1 LRKGPSGL
9 PLAKQRSNVVQIYKT
24 GTPSAPFP
32 GMPKRHTGIVIM
44 TIELK
49 AIKRYPV
56 KGMRG
61 VDLAEATIGAHHM
74 ISDDRRFVI
83 ATQSSVG
90 QEGVHA
96 WARKSNFLQ
105 LVNTPKLAE
114 IGTEYDDATTTLT
127 ILRNGRAI
135 CKGKLDDTMGR
146 TVVEDFLKAFL
157 KNEIA
162 GTPKI
167 HSVPDTQFGDMK
179 EPFISLLNL
188 ASIRDFES
196 RIVQSDVDPMRFR
209 GNLLIDGLEPW
220 KELEWNEGKIIKIN
234 EVSFRVVH
242 PITRCKATSVN
253 PDTAVSDINVPLMLR
268 KGVNHLY
275 MGVYIEALEDGII
288 RPGDTLSTA

>member
-1 LRKGPSGL
+1 
-9 PLAKQRSNVVQIYKT
+9 
-24 GTPSAPFP
+24 
-32 GMPKRHTGIVIM
+32 M

-61 VDLAEATIGAHHM
+61 VDLKEAKISAHHM
-74 ISDDRRFVI
+74 ITDDRRFVI

-90 QEGVHA
+90 QEGVHE

-114 IGTEYDDATTTLT
+114 IGTDYDDATCTLT

-135 CKGKLDDTMGR
+135 CKGKIDEAMGR

-162 GTPKI
+162 GTPRI
-167 HSVPDTQFGDMK
+167 YSVPDTNFGDMK
-179 EPFISLLNL
+179 EPYISLLNL
-188 ASIRDFES
+188 ASIRDFGS
-196 RIVQSDVDPMRFR
+196 RIVQSEIDPMRFR

-220 KELEWNEGKIIKIN
+220 KELEWNEDKIIKIN
-234 EVSFRVVH
+234 DVSFRVVH

-253 PDTAVSDINVPLMLR
+253 PDTAISDINVPLMLR

-275 MGVYIEALEDGII
+275 MGIYIEALEDGMIT
-288 RPGDTLSTA
+288 PGDKLTVTVA

>member
-1 LRKGPSGL
+1 
-9 PLAKQRSNVVQIYKT
+9 
-24 GTPSAPFP
+24 
-32 GMPKRHTGIVIM
+32 M

-56 KGMRG
+56 KGLSGIEMPAA
-61 VDLAEATIGAHHM
+61 DITAHQM
-74 ISDDRRFVI
+74 LKDDRRFII

-90 QEGVHA
+90 QDGVHE

-114 IGTEYDDATTTLT
+114 LGIEYDDATTTLS

-135 CKGKLDDTMGR
+135 CKGNLEDKMGR

-157 KNEIA
+157 KNDAA

-167 HSVPDTQFGDMK
+167 YSVPNVSFGDMK
-179 EPFISLLNL
+179 EPYISVINL
-188 ASIRDFES
+188 ASVRDFGD
-196 RIVQSDVDPMRFR
+196 RIVQKEIDPMRFR

-220 KELEWNEGKIIKIN
+220 AELKWEEGQIVQIN
-234 EVSFRVVH
+234 SIDFRVIH

-253 PDTAVSDINVPLMLR
+253 PGTAESDINVPLMLR
-268 KGVNHLY
+268 KGLNHLY
-275 MGVYIEALEDGII
+275 MGVYVEPVTSGQIQ
-288 RPGDTLSTA
+288 PGDKIAIIKD

>member
-1 LRKGPSGL
+1 
-9 PLAKQRSNVVQIYKT
+9 
-24 GTPSAPFP
+24 
-32 GMPKRHTGIVIM
+32 M

-56 KGMRG
+56 KGLSGIEMPAA
-61 VDLAEATIGAHHM
+61 DISAHQM
-74 ISDDRRFVI
+74 LKDDRRFII

-90 QEGVHA
+90 QDGVHE

-114 IGTEYDDATTTLT
+114 LGIEYDDATTTLS

-135 CKGKLDDTMGR
+135 CKGNLEDKMGR

-157 KNEIA
+157 KNDAA

-167 HSVPDTQFGDMK
+167 YSVPDVSFGDMK
-179 EPFISLLNL
+179 EPYISVINL
-188 ASIRDFES
+188 ASVRDFGD
-196 RIVQSDVDPMRFR
+196 RIVQKEIDPMRFR

-220 KELEWNEGKIIKIN
+220 AELKWEEGQIVRIN
-234 EVSFRVVH
+234 GVDFRVIH

-253 PDTAVSDINVPLMLR
+253 PGTAESDINVPLMLR
-268 KGVNHLY
+268 KGLNHLY
-275 MGVYIEALEDGII
+275 IGVYVEPVNSGQI
-288 RPGDTLSTA
+288 RPGDEIAVIKD

>member
-1 LRKGPSGL
+1 
-9 PLAKQRSNVVQIYKT
+9 
-24 GTPSAPFP
+24 
-32 GMPKRHTGIVIM
+32 M

-56 KGMRG
+56 KGLSGIEMPAA
-61 VDLAEATIGAHHM
+61 DISAHQM
-74 ISDDRRFVI
+74 LKDDRRFII

-90 QEGVHA
+90 QDGVHE

-114 IGTEYDDATTTLT
+114 LGIEYDDATTTLS

-135 CKGKLDDTMGR
+135 CKGNLEDKMGR

-157 KNEIA
+157 KNDAA

-167 HSVPDTQFGDMK
+167 YSVPNVSFGDMK
-179 EPFISLLNL
+179 EPYISVINL
-188 ASIRDFES
+188 ASVRDFGD
-196 RIVQSDVDPMRFR
+196 RIVQKEIDPMRFR

-220 KELEWNEGKIIKIN
+220 AELKWEEGQIVQIN
-234 EVSFRVVH
+234 GVDFRVIH

-253 PDTAVSDINVPLMLR
+253 PGTAESDINVPLMLR
-268 KGVNHLY
+268 KGLNHLY
-275 MGVYIEALEDGII
+275 MGVYVEPVNSGQI
-288 RPGDTLSTA
+288 RPGDEIAVIKD

>member
-1 LRKGPSGL
+1 
-9 PLAKQRSNVVQIYKT
+9 
-24 GTPSAPFP
+24 
-32 GMPKRHTGIVIM
+32 M

-56 KGMRG
+56 KGLSGIEMPAA
-61 VDLAEATIGAHHM
+61 DITAHQM
-74 ISDDRRFVI
+74 LKDDRRFII

-90 QEGVHA
+90 QGGVHE

-114 IGTEYDDATTTLT
+114 LGIEYDDATTTLS

-135 CKGKLDDTMGR
+135 CKGNLEDKMGR

-157 KNEIA
+157 KNDAA

-167 HSVPDTQFGDMK
+167 YSVPDVSFGDMK
-179 EPFISLLNL
+179 EPYISVINL
-188 ASIRDFES
+188 ASVRDFGD
-196 RIVQSDVDPMRFR
+196 RIVQKEIDPMRFR

-220 KELEWNEGKIIKIN
+220 AELKWEEGQIVQIN
-234 EVSFRVVH
+234 GVDFRVIH

-253 PDTAVSDINVPLMLR
+253 PGTAESDINVPLMLR
-268 KGVNHLY
+268 KGLNHLY
-275 MGVYIEALEDGII
+275 MGVYVEPVNSGQI
-288 RPGDTLSTA
+288 RPGDEIAVIKD

>member
-1 LRKGPSGL
+1 
-9 PLAKQRSNVVQIYKT
+9 
-24 GTPSAPFP
+24 
-32 GMPKRHTGIVIM
+32 M

-56 KGMRG
+56 KGLSGIEMPAA
-61 VDLAEATIGAHHM
+61 DISAHQM
-74 ISDDRRFVI
+74 LKDDRRFII

-90 QEGVHA
+90 QDGVHE

-114 IGTEYDDATTTLT
+114 LGIEYDDATTTLS

-135 CKGKLDDTMGR
+135 CKGNLEDKMGR

-157 KNEIA
+157 KNDAA

-167 HSVPDTQFGDMK
+167 YSVPDVSFGDMK
-179 EPFISLLNL
+179 EPYISVINL
-188 ASIRDFES
+188 ASVRDFGD
-196 RIVQSDVDPMRFR
+196 RIVQKEIDPMRFR

-220 KELEWNEGKIIKIN
+220 AELKWEEGQIVRIN
-234 EVSFRVVH
+234 GVDFRVIH

-253 PDTAVSDINVPLMLR
+253 PGTAESDINVPLMLR
-268 KGVNHLY
+268 KGLNHLY
-275 MGVYIEALEDGII
+275 MGVYVEPVNSGQI
-288 RPGDTLSTA
+288 RPGDEIAVIKD

>member
-1 LRKGPSGL
+1 
-9 PLAKQRSNVVQIYKT
+9 
-24 GTPSAPFP
+24 
-32 GMPKRHTGIVIM
+32 M
-44 TIELK
+44 TVELK

-61 VDLAEATIGAHHM
+61 VDMPQAKISAHHM
-74 ISDDRRFVI
+74 LTDDRRFVV

-105 LVNTPKLAE
+105 LVNTPKMAE
-114 IGTEYDDATTTLT
+114 IGTEYDDATCTLT

-135 CKGKLDDTMGR
+135 CKGRLDDPMGR

-157 KNEIA
+157 KNDIA

-167 HSVPDTQFGDMK
+167 YSVPDTQFGDMK
-179 EPFISLLNL
+179 EPYISVLNL
-188 ASIRDFES
+188 ASIRDFGT
-196 RIVQSDVDPMRFR
+196 RIVQSEIDPMRFR

-220 KELEWNEGKIIKIN
+220 KELEWDEGQILTIN
-234 EVSFRVVH
+234 GMSLRVIH

-253 PDTAVSDINVPLMLR
+253 PDTAVADINVPLMLR

-275 MGVYIEALEDGII
+275 MGVYVEALDDGNIT
-288 RPGDTLSTA
+288 PGDVVSIG

>member
-1 LRKGPSGL
+1 
-9 PLAKQRSNVVQIYKT
+9 
-24 GTPSAPFP
+24 
-32 GMPKRHTGIVIM
+32 M

-56 KGMRG
+56 KGLSGIEMPTA
-61 VDLAEATIGAHHM
+61 DITAHQM
-74 ISDDRRFVI
+74 LKDDRRFII

-90 QEGVHA
+90 QDGVHE

-114 IGTEYDDATTTLT
+114 LGIEYDDATTTLS

-135 CKGKLDDTMGR
+135 CKGNLEDKMGR

-157 KNEIA
+157 KNDAA

-167 HSVPDTQFGDMK
+167 YSVPDVSFGDMK
-179 EPFISLLNL
+179 EPYISVINL
-188 ASIRDFES
+188 ASVRDFGD
-196 RIVQSDVDPMRFR
+196 RIVQKEIDPMRFR

-220 KELEWNEGKIIKIN
+220 AELKWEEGQIVQIN
-234 EVSFRVVH
+234 GVDFRVIH

-253 PDTAVSDINVPLMLR
+253 PGTAESDINVPLMLR
-268 KGVNHLY
+268 KGLNHLY
-275 MGVYIEALEDGII
+275 MGVYVEPVNSGQI
-288 RPGDTLSTA
+288 RPGDEIAVIKD

>member
-1 LRKGPSGL
+1 
-9 PLAKQRSNVVQIYKT
+9 
-24 GTPSAPFP
+24 
-32 GMPKRHTGIVIM
+32 M

-61 VDLAEATIGAHHM
+61 VDLANANIRAHHM
-74 ISDDRRFVI
+74 ITDDRRFVI

-90 QEGVHA
+90 QEGVHE

-114 IGTEYDDATTTLT
+114 IGTDYDDATATLT

-135 CKGKLDDTMGR
+135 CKGKLDDAMGR

-157 KNEIA
+157 KNDIA

-167 HSVPDTQFGDMK
+167 YSVPDTQFGDMK
-179 EPFISLLNL
+179 EPYISLLNL
-188 ASIRDFES
+188 GSIRDFAT
-196 RIVQSDVDPMRFR
+196 RIVQSDIDPMRFR
-209 GNLLIDGLEPW
+209 GNLLVDGLEPW
-220 KELEWNEGKIIKIN
+220 KELEWQEGQIIKIN
-234 EVSFRVVH
+234 NISFRVIH

-253 PDTAVSDINVPLMLR
+253 PDTAIADINVPLMLR

-275 MGVYIEALEDGII
+275 MGVYLEALEDGTIL
-288 RPGDTLSTA
+288 PGNEVTIG